1 MNFDSVMEFQKCQ
14 KNENESMINYVSTI
28 NFERFDVNICP
39 KIKEAIENN
48 YLPRTIEV
56 LMKNQFEYKYE
67 EKKN

>member
-1 MNFDSVMEFQKCQ
+1 MT
-14 KNENESMINYVSTI
+14 INYESTI